1 MEELLKQFMGQM
13 DERFEQMDKRFE
25 QMDKRFDQIEQSMA
39 GIKGEVQEV
48 KGEVQELKVEV
59 QGIKVEM
66 ANNQTENR
74 SHFKDIESTLG
85 AQQST
90 FQIVAEEIKGTKLDL
105 EYLSRKLGKHDM
117 EINNLNQR
125 LQS

>member
-13 DERFEQMDKRFE
+13 DERFE

-48 KGEVQELKVEV
+48 KGEGRGKEEVQELKVEV

-74 SHFKDIESTLG
+74 SHFKHIESTLG

-105 EYLSRKLGKHDM
+105 EYLSRKMGNMIWKL
-117 EINNLNQR
+117 II
-125 LQS
+125 